1 MNYSISGDNL
11 PVLRVE
17 LGQGERIECE
27 AGAMSW
33 MDEGIV
39 MQTQGGGLGKMFGR
53 AFTGEHMFLNEY
65 VAERPGEIAFASK
78 FPGSIR
84 AVQISEGNGLIV
96 QKGSYL
102 ATVGN
107 INSEVFFQKKI
118 GKGLFGGEGFLMRR
132 FTGSGIVFLE
142 IDGSAHEYELAPGQ
156 KKIIDTGN
164 LAAMSES
171 CSLDIQT
178 ISGVKNILFG
188 GEGLFNTVITG
199 PGKIILQSMPISSTA
214 MKLYQYMPHPTAGN

>member
-1 MNYSISGDNL
+1 MNYSISGENL

-17 LGQGERIECE
+17 LGQGERIQCE

-39 MQTQGGGLGKMFGR
+39 MQTEGGGLGKMFGR
-53 AFTGEHMFLNEY
+53 AFTGENMFLNDY

-84 AVQISEGNGLIV
+84 AIEITPGNGIIV

-102 ATVGN
+102 ATAGD
-107 INSEVFFQKKI
+107 IDSEVFFQKML

-132 FTGSGIVFLE
+132 FTGSGILFLE
-142 IDGSAHEYELAPGQ
+142 IDGSAHEYDLAAGQ
-156 KKIIDTGN
+156 KKIVDTGN

-171 CSLDIQT
+171 CSMDIQT
-178 ISGVKNILFG
+178 VTGVKNILFG
-188 GEGLFNTVITG
+188 GEGLFNTVVTG
-199 PGKIILQSMPISSTA
+199 PGKVVLQSMPISSTA
-214 MKLYQYMPHPTAGN
+214 MKLYQYMPHASSN

>member
-65 VAERPGEIAFASK
+65 VAERSGEIAFASK

-107 INSEVFFQKKI
+107 ISSEVFFQKKL

-214 MKLYQYMPHPTAGN
+214 MKLYQYMPHPSAGN